1 MQKKYKIWVDEA
13 GRWPRIWPVVAG
25 AFAFNSEHMPDKK
38 LIDLLA
44 DSKSLTEK
52 KREEIYSQIIE
63 EASKEKPTIFFWAW
77 VVDNF
82 IIDEINIRQANK
94 EAMRRALEEVLRK
107 IPKENVS
114 SVVIDW
120 RDNYE
125 FEELDKKPIYII
137 KWDTKVAEISGASI
151 IAKVLRDKLMLVYDE
166 LYPNLWLK
174 NHKWYGTKKHKEFLN
189 DFSKVT
195 WIHRKSY
202 KPVAEILDK
211 REKLLLHVCCAP
223 DATIPLLDYKDKYDI
238 TCFWYDPNI
247 HPEAEY
253 KKRLK
258 ALKKVCK
265 IEKIKIIEWDY
276 NPEKFFEVTKGL
288 ESEPEKWRRCHK
300 CYDFRLE
307 ETAKLAK
314 ELWIEKFT
322 TTLSISPHKDVKK
335 LFCIWEKIAKK
346 YGNNFLKI
354 DFRKNAWFERS
365 VEYTKENKIYRQDY
379 CGCVFSETY
388 PNWINNKNT
397 KK

>member
-1 MQKKYKIWVDEA
+1 MNKKYKIWVDEA
-13 GRWPRIWPVVAG
+13 GRWPRIGPVVAG
-25 AFAFNSEHMPDKK
+25 AFAFNPDNLPDKE
-38 LIDLLA
+38 LINLLA

-52 KREEIYSQIIE
+52 KRDEIYYRIIK
-63 EASKEKPTIFFWAW
+63 EANKDEPTIFFGAW

-94 EAMRRALEEVLRK
+94 EAMRRALEEILRK
-107 IPKENVS
+107 IPKEEVS

-125 FEELDKKPIYII
+125 FSELNKKPIYII

-166 LYPNLWLK
+166 LYPNLGLK

-189 DFSKVT
+189 NSSKVT

-202 KPVAEILDK
+202 KPVAEVLDN
-211 REKLLLHVCCAP
+211 REELLLHVCCAP
-223 DATIPLLDYKDKYDI
+223 DATIPLVDLKDKYKI

-253 KKRLK
+253 KKRLR

-265 IEKIKIIEWDY
+265 IEKIKIIEWEY
-276 NPEKFFEVTKGL
+276 HPEKFFEVTAWL
-288 ESEPEKWRRCHK
+288 ENEPEKWKRCHK

-307 ETAKLAK
+307 ETAKLAR
-314 ELWIEKFT
+314 EMWIDNFT
-322 TTLSISPHKDVKK
+322 TTLSISPHKNVNK
-335 LFCIWEKIAKK
+335 LFCIWEKISKK

-365 VEYTKENKIYRQDY
+365 VEYTKEYKIYRQDY

-388 PNWINNKNT
+388 PNGINNK
-397 KK
+397 KV